1 LLSADNRDSPG
12 KAAER
17 GATRR
22 HRLTIHREPK
32 EPAMPQPVLLCVVG
46 LLGLAVGSF
55 LNVVIYRIP
64 RGESLIRPGSH
75 CTRCGAGIRNRHNIP
90 VVGWLLL
97 RGRCADCTAAISAW
111 YPLVEVGTAALF
123 VAVAARFGW
132 SWELPAYLYLAAVA
146 VALAAIDLDTMRLPD
161 KIVLPSYAVALLLLV
176 PAAIAA
182 HSAHAATR
190 GLIAA
195 AVLYAFYW
203 ILAILP
209 RGMGGGDVKLAPLLG
224 LYLGWL
230 GWSSVAVGAFAGFLL
245 GGVVG
250 IALIATRRAGRKTRV
265 AFGPYMLAGA
275 FLAVFAATPIAHWYT
290 SLLLPAA

>member
-1 LLSADNRDSPG
+1 
-12 KAAER
+12 
-17 GATRR
+17 
-22 HRLTIHREPK
+22 
-32 EPAMPQPVLLCVVG
+32 MPQPMLLCVAG

-55 LNVVIYRIP
+55 LNVVIYRVP

-75 CTRCGAGIRNRHNIP
+75 CPRCGAEVRKRHNVP
-90 VVGWLLL
+90 VLGWLLL
-97 RGRCADCTAAISAW
+97 RGRCADCAAPISGR
-111 YPLVEVGTAALF
+111 YPLVEAGTAALF
-123 VAVAARFGW
+123 VAVGARFGW

-146 VALAAIDLDTMRLPD
+146 VALAAIDLDVMRLPD
-161 KIVLPSYAVALLLLV
+161 KIVLPSYAAALALLI

-182 HSAHAATR
+182 HSLHAATR

-203 ILAILP
+203 ILAAVP

-230 GWSSVAVGAFAGFLL
+230 GWSSVAVGAFAGFLF
-245 GGVVG
+245 GGLVG
-250 IALIATRRAGRKTRV
+250 VALLATRRAARKSRI

-275 FLAVFAATPIAHWYT
+275 LLAVFLTTPIADWYA
-290 SLLLPAA
+290 SLLRTTA